1 MKIIFFGTP
10 AVAARFLNELILAEN
25 VAGVVSRPDR
35 PRGRGLELQPPA
47 TKALAVQHGI
57 TVFQPEKFTPED
69 VARIESLKP
78 DVGIVV
84 SYGKLIP
91 RDVFSIPAFGCFNI
105 HFSLLPAY
113 RGAAPM
119 QWALINGETKTG
131 VTAFWLEE
139 TLDSGPVLVGQEC
152 AITPSDDIFTL
163 EEKLVTL
170 GIGVMRRA
178 LECIKQGACAGKTQS
193 GTPSFAPSLK
203 KETGDIDWS
212 LSAERIIN
220 LIRGTKAWPGAYSKL
235 ATGRWAG
242 KTIKIRNARIYETAG
257 RHQPGE
263 IIAVVKNEG
272 FAVACGAGALLV
284 DEVHP
289 ESKKPM
295 PAWPFLQGG
304 AITSGDKFAII

>member
-1 MKIIFFGTP
+1 
-10 AVAARFLNELILAEN
+10 VAARFLNELIMTEQ
-25 VAGVVSRPDR
+25 VVGVVSRPDR
-35 PRGRGLELQPPA
+35 PRGRGLELQAPE
-47 TKALAVQHGI
+47 TKTLALRHNI
-57 TVFQPEKFTPED
+57 TVFQPEKFTPEA
-69 VARIESLKP
+69 VAQIKSLKP
-78 DVGIVV
+78 DVGVVV
-84 SYGKLIP
+84 SYGRLIP
-91 RDVFSIPAFGCFNI
+91 REVFSLPAFGCFNI

-119 QWALINGETKTG
+119 QWVLINGETKTG

-139 TLDSGPVLVGQEC
+139 TLDSGPVLVQQQCDIAPG
-152 AITPSDDIFTL
+152 DDIFTL

-170 GIGVMRRA
+170 GIGVMQRA
-178 LECIKQGACAGKTQS
+178 IDCIKRGECAGKIQS

-212 LSAERIIN
+212 VSAERIIN

-242 KTIKIRNARIYETAG
+242 KTIKIRNARIYEISKA
-257 RHQPGE
+257 HQPGE

-272 FAVACGAGALLV
+272 FAVACGSGALLV

-304 AITSGDKFAII
+304 HLSPGDKFAIM